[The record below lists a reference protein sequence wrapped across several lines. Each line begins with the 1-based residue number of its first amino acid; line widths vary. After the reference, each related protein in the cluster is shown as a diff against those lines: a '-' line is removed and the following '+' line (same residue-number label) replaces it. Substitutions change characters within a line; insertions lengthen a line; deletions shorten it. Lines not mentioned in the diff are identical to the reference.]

1 MPLYIHGW
9 DRDRRAW
16 PKRSVFAWNSR
27 LPAQMDPGHIKVAA
41 VWVPTD
47 CLAREATPYLRLQI
61 EGVGRQV
68 AEAVLI
74 PGATSA
80 RWTTCVPCTETL
92 GMLPALSPPWIVRCL
107 NASGHPIDMG
117 DDAATVAFAT
127 RYSATTVVLEL
138 KLGGAGG
145 EAAPASVATIGDLL
159 NVYTESGELSHYRV
173 SGATGGRVLIDAP
186 APPPGSSTYGPE
198 VGLVGATIVNASRQL
213 VVLLEGSQTTHR
225 S

>member
-1 MPLYIHGW
+1 
-9 DRDRRAW
+9 
-16 PKRSVFAWNSR
+16 
-27 LPAQMDPGHIKVAA
+27 MDPGHIKVAS

-107 NASGHPIDMG
+107 NASGHPMDMG

-138 KLGGAGG
+138 KSGAGVG
-145 EAAPASVATIGDLL
+145 AGAAADARGAEAAIGDLL
-159 NVYTESGELSHYRV
+159 HVYTESGELSHYRV
-173 SGATGGRVLIDAP
+173 SGATSGRVLIDAP
-186 APPPGSSTYGPE
+186 APAPGSSMYGPE
-198 VGLVGATIVNASRQL
+198 IGLVGATIVNASRQL

-225 S
+225 SQ